1 LLSEALAG
9 QDAEVLTC
17 HQLTPELAER
27 LSRCRFAVFID
38 AEAGGDPGTINR
50 RTVHPEAAA
59 SPSSHGCTASR
70 LLADAEELY
79 GRCPQAV
86 IITVSAQSFEYGET
100 LSPAVAAALP
110 KVIELVSREIQ
121 S

>member
-9 QDAEVLTC
+9 QDVEVLTC

-27 LSRCRFAVFID
+27 LSRCRFAVFVD
-38 AEAGGDPGTINR
+38 AEAGGEPGTISR
-50 RTVHPEAAA
+50 RTVHPEATA
-59 SPSSHGCTASR
+59 SPSSHGCKASG

-86 IITVSAQSFEYGET
+86 IITVSAQSFEFGET
-100 LSPAVAAALP
+100 LSPAVAASLP
-110 KVIELVSREIQ
+110 KVVEQVLREVQ
-121 S
+121 A